1 LDHLKDTFKQN
12 LIECG
17 VSGDDLEIAIGRV
30 ITSIKYSIT
39 DPRGRWLLGPQTEA
53 QNELRLTG
61 LIDGRR
67 MDLVIDR
74 TFLDEDGNRWIV
86 DYKTSSHTGSDLE
99 EFLDREQERYRDQMD
114 RYSAI
119 MRRTDRRPIMIG
131 LYFPLIGG
139 WREWGGDHG
148 PGAG

>member
-1 LDHLKDTFKQN
+1 
-12 LIECG
+12 
-17 VSGDDLEIAIGRV
+17 
-30 ITSIKYSIT
+30 
-39 DPRGRWLLGPQTEA
+39 
-53 QNELRLTG
+53 
-61 LIDGRR
+61 

-99 EFLDREQERYRDQMD
+99 EFLDREQERYRDQME

-131 LYFPLIGG
+131 LDFTMIGG